1 MNNNIP
7 YFSAIS
13 RQAIVEKIMEY
24 AGEEFTL
31 EKFYANDSDAF
42 GVTTKGVLDK
52 TGTFPSYGSYKQHAP
67 VVMGDKPNYRRK

>member
-13 RQAIVEKIMEY
+13 RQAIVERIMEY

-31 EKFYANDSDAF
+31 EKFYELDSDEF
-42 GVTTKGVLDK
+42 GATTRSVD
-52 TGTFPSYGSYKQHAP
+52 FGSVPTEAVFNGKQHAP
-67 VVMGDKPNYRRK
+67 VYMGERPDFRK